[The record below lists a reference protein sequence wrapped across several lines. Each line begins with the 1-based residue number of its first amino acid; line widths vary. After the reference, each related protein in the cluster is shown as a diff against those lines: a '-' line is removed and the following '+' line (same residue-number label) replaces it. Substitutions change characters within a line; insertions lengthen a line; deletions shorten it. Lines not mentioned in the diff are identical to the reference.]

1 MASLLQS
8 DTQLNQHSYY
18 EASVLRPAP
27 LPALQTDVM
36 ADVVVVGVE
45 NKQQEERA
53 IMMVDVPQGAEEVAN
68 KLLAAAKSKKRKK
81 GGLAA
86 PMEL

>member
-1 MASLLQS
+1 MDNVQEDLYKDATLIMQLLHDNLTLWTPQA
-8 DTQLNQHSYY
+8 L
-18 EASVLRPAP
+18 AP
-27 LPALQTDVM
+27 

-45 NKQQEERA
+45 KKQQEERA

-68 KLLAAAKSKKRKK
+68 KLFAAAKSKKRRK